1 VADILIVDDDH
12 SVGKAFQT
20 FVEFDGHSCRIASS
34 AADAIRLIGER
45 RPNLVMMDV
54 RMPGVDG
61 LQALKRIRDKYP
73 EVYVVIMTAYGTSQT
88 SIDAI
93 RSGAF
98 DYLMKPLDLGE
109 IRRVIDKVLATQQV
123 SDQTPATAA
132 VAAPP
137 MALIGTAPAM
147 LDIYKM
153 IGRLASHDVPA
164 LLVGERGTG
173 KRLIA
178 LTIHDNCDRDRP
190 FVTIDCGEMSEASID
205 AALFSATK
213 GTVHIDR
220 IEELPAAIQA
230 RLARAMGDD
239 RARTT
244 EGLAA
249 RVIASTGADL
259 ADRSVSGSFNQEL
272 YEALAVIT
280 IGVPPLR
287 ERRADIPL
295 LVAHFI
301 QRCNSQLGRSV
312 RGVDDAVTRRFEV
325 HPWPGNVDELERV
338 VRRSCIVTRTDIIT
352 RDDVGDGLDQ
362 RFSAGVAGASD
373 DSLERAVRM
382 AFHDHLVQGATS
394 SSYHEVLDAV
404 ESTLVKEALTLTNG
418 NRVKAAELLGVTR
431 STLRKKLPSA

>member
-1 VADILIVDDDH
+1 MADILVVDDDH
-12 SVGKAFQT
+12 SVGQAFQT
-20 FVEFDGHSCRIASS
+20 FLQFERHTCRVASS
-34 AADAIRLIGER
+34 AADAIQLIGER
-45 RPNLVMMDV
+45 QPNLVMMDV

-73 EVYVVIMTAYGTSQT
+73 DVCVVIMTAYGTSQT

-98 DYLMKPLDLGE
+98 DYVMKPLDLGE
-109 IRRVIDKVLATQQV
+109 LRSVIDKVLVTQQV
-123 SDQTPATAA
+123 CEETSSPVRLAGQA
-132 VAAPP
+132 
-137 MALIGTAPAM
+137 MALVGSAPAM

-153 IGRLASHDVPA
+153 IGRLASNDVPA

-178 LTIHDNCDRDRP
+178 LTIHDNSDRDRP
-190 FVTIDCGEMSEASID
+190 FVTVDCGEMNEPSIE

-220 IEELPAAIQA
+220 IEELPAAIQS
-230 RLARAMGDD
+230 RLARALGDD

-244 EGLAA
+244 EGLLA

-259 ADRSVSGSFNQEL
+259 ADRSMTGAFNQGL
-272 YEALAVIT
+272 YEALGVIT
-280 IGVPPLR
+280 IAVPPLR

-301 QRCNSQLGRSV
+301 HRCNSQLGRAV
-312 RGVDDAVTRRFEV
+312 RGVDDAVGRMFEV
-325 HPWPGNVDELERV
+325 HPWPGNVAELERV
-338 VRRSCIVTRTDIIT
+338 VRRACIVTRTDVIT
-352 RDDVGDGLDQ
+352 RDDVGDSLEQ
-362 RFSAGVAGASD
+362 RFSTGVAGGAD
-373 DSLERAVRM
+373 ALERAVRV
-382 AFHDHLVQGATS
+382 AFHDRLVQGTT
-394 SSYHEVLDAV
+394 SSYHDVLDAV

-418 NRVKAAELLGVTR
+418 NRLKAAELLGVNR